1 MVVRDI
7 IAPSG
12 GAEKIIDVSPSNC
25 QFANRW
31 APRIYWRQDGE
42 VRSRMRIRTIQVL
55 LFVLVL
61 AVFAAD
67 FTTGCGKGYI
77 YGRVTQKYNM
87 GGNSETYM
95 IAVNGQPYQVPLGFW
110 Q

>member
-1 MVVRDI
+1 
-7 IAPSG
+7 
-12 GAEKIIDVSPSNC
+12 
-25 QFANRW
+25 
-31 APRIYWRQDGE
+31 
-42 VRSRMRIRTIQVL
+42 MRIRTIQVL

-110 Q
+110 QTVSLGDWVRYTGKDWYKAEPPTNPPTLQYPTVPAQKTP